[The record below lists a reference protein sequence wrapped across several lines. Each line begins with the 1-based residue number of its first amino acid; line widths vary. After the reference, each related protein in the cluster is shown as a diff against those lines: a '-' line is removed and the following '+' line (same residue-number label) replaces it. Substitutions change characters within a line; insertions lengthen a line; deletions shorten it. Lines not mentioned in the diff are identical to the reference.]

1 MSQSTSV
8 VESIGAASVELT
20 VQAVKP
26 VPEGRFALLND
37 FLNVAFVTPIVAQL
51 AALSEDDSLAPGATT
66 VTAGFVYDEDVTV
79 TIRGTV
85 GVKVPDELVQALH
98 CVIGH
103 STEGVHHLPQFV
115 QLLRDEETTDQQIG
129 ALMGQLVFSEM
140 LKSLSK
146 FAPSPTGG
154 ADDLVSAG
162 SGSNEGYGA
171 YL

>member
-26 VPEGRFALLND
+26 VPEGRLVLLD
-37 FLNVAFVTPIVAQL
+37 DYLKAAYAMPIAAQL
-51 AALSEDDSLAPGATT
+51 AALSEDDSLEPGETA

-79 TIRGTV
+79 TVRGTV
-85 GVKVPDELVQALH
+85 GVQVPDELVQALH

-115 QLLRDEETTDQQIG
+115 QLLRDEETTDEQIA
-129 ALMGQLVFSEM
+129 ALVGQLVFAEM